1 MGDRCLTTFGDNSQ
15 CVVCTDVDGR
25 CLRRVL
31 GTECVSEA
39 ILSLFS
45 ECVWLSA
52 DRMLD
57 TKLSSVFLVDEF
69 QATVLTAPLWVAPDF
84 ERDTLVVLEI
94 CHFGVI
100 SALNGETFA
109 SNIP

>member
-1 MGDRCLTTFGDNSQ
+1 MSK
-15 CVVCTDVDGR
+15 
-25 CLRRVL
+25 
-31 GTECVSEA
+31 A

-57 TKLSSVFLVDEF
+57 TKPGSVFVVDEF
-69 QATVLTAPLWVAPDF
+69 QSTVLTAPLWVAPDF
-84 ERDTLVVLEI
+84 ECDTLVVLEI